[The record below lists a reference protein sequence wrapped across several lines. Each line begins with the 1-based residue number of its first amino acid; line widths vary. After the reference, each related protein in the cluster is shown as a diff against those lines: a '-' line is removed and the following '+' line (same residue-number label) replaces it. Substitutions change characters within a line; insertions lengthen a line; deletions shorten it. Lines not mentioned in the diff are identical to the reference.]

1 MKNHLAVFS
10 VFRGV
15 KGLIVSCETCSI
27 SGMNNLAI
35 FGFFKGNIIL
45 YLPPSSKIYS
55 SILRRGSI
63 FGLDTPPRWNCFPLR
78 NFKSRLFEGIENA
91 TVKKTFAGT
100 DQTTWNR
107 VKLRYFDWPIPVF
120 IRFIEISRWLS
131 EWLLSII
138 CFWFQS
144 KNLKMGVILSGK
156 HLKPTLSIK
165 LRQFSLWADEL

>member
-1 MKNHLAVFS
+1 MKNHLVVFS

-55 SILRRGSI
+55 SILRCGSI
-63 FGLDTPPRWNCFPLR
+63 FRLDPPPRWNCFPLR

-138 CFWFQS
+138 CFWFLS

-165 LRQFSLWADEL
+165 LRQLNLWADEL